1 MCVCRVCARRVPF
14 LRKERPGWASPPYV
28 ELTRVPERVIDT
40 TRILIGST
48 GYYFFFSSAQHSH
61 SHKKLKKR
69 KAHKKLDYSAT
80 LIRRKEKNSRLHRTS
95 SWGCYVSSL
104 KPQAS
109 AKSVT
114 VQKLPAHRTYPS
126 RTGLSVTKTR
136 HLQLIGRSRAPLRHS
151 L

>member
-1 MCVCRVCARRVPF
+1 MSLSPLCGANKSARAGYRHNKDPNRVDR
-14 LRKERPGWASPPYV
+14 L
-28 ELTRVPERVIDT
+28 L
-40 TRILIGST
+40 
-48 GYYFFFSSAQHSH
+48 FFFSSAQHSH

-80 LIRRKEKNSRLHRTS
+80 LIRRKGKNSRLHRTS

>member
-1 MCVCRVCARRVPF
+1 MSLSPLCGANKSARAGYRHNKDPNRVDRLLFF
-14 LRKERPGWASPPYV
+14 LFFCSA
-28 ELTRVPERVIDT
+28 LTLSQKT
-40 TRILIGST
+40 QKKKSSQKTRLL
-48 GYYFFFSSAQHSH
+48 SH
-61 SHKKLKKR
+61 THKTKR
-69 KAHKKLDYSAT
+69 
-80 LIRRKEKNSRLHRTS
+80 KNSRLHRTS